1 VTTTTPG
8 PADQAAPET
17 QVLRRSVLP
26 APEAAP
32 PPPAAP
38 PPAAARLS
46 CPECGTTAE
55 VVLSR
60 RAAEDFCRACDYPL
74 FWARPERAVLEDTSS
89 GDDARRRLPGS
100 LGTTR
105 LATVPCP
112 QCVELNLPGAELCV
126 RCGSGM
132 TPPPAPVPL
141 PPPLPEPVPEP
152 VVEEPPAAPVR
163 FPWWWLASVGLLVGA
178 VVVAARLL

>member
-1 VTTTTPG
+1 MTTTTPG
-8 PADQAAPET
+8 PTGQVAPET
-17 QVLRRSVLP
+17 AVVRQSVLP
-26 APEAAP
+26 AAGSTETG
-32 PPPAAP
+32 PAT
-38 PPAAARLS
+38 PAAASLS

-74 FWARPERAVLEDTSS
+74 FWARPEHAVLEEAPS

-112 QCVELNLPGAELCV
+112 HCVELNLPGAELCL
-126 RCGSGM
+126 RCGSTM

-141 PPPLPEPVPEP
+141 PAPLPEPVPEP